1 MKTKSFIRTDNENT
15 LKENVIIHW
24 WNFGKKTLDFNGTI
38 QEYLDKNKVKISIK
52 YYQDQEHNF
61 ERSIISAKF
70 QCGQFQEIKFKCHSL
85 EDTVRMII
93 NFNLAYMGDK
103 AQFEFSGRKRTI
115 NF

>member
-1 MKTKSFIRTDNENT
+1 MEKSYISSENEKI
-15 LKENVIIHW
+15 LKEIITIHW

-52 YYQDQEHNF
+52 YFQDKEHNF
-61 ERSIISAKF
+61 ERSIITA
-70 QCGQFQEIKFKCHSL
+70 KFKCHSL
-85 EDTVRMII
+85 EDTVRMIV

-103 AQFEFSGRKRTI
+103 AQFEFLGRKRTI